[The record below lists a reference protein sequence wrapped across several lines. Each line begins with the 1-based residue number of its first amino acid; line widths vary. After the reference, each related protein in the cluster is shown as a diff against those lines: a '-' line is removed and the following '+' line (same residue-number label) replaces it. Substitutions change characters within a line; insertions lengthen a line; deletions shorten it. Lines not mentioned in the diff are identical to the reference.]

1 MGHFI
6 DGDSLNLYFSKQFFT
21 AMNRDWCMEC
31 FTCAGCDIRLDKIG
45 YIEENDQPYCNKCYE
60 LSCAYPCA
68 KCGKKI
74 VGVSIKS
81 YVPYD
86 MDHTLWHTVWPIF
99 HLRASVFLS
108 MVIQDIMHA
117 LNQKWHMACFCCKV
131 CGITFN
137 DGIFHWV
144 EENPYCSQCKFFN
157 FPI

>member
-1 MGHFI
+1 MGQII
-6 DGDSLNLYFSKQFFT
+6 DEDSIRLYFSKQFFT

-81 YVPYD
+81 FNNFPG
-86 MDHTLWHTVWPIF
+86 TL
-99 HLRASVFLS
+99 
-108 MVIQDIMHA
+108 
-117 LNQKWHMACFCCKV
+117 QKWSL
-131 CGITFN
+131 
-137 DGIFHWV
+137 
-144 EENPYCSQCKFFN
+144 EPQE
-157 FPI
+157 